1 MGKCFLK
8 CSQTVIKTFDD
19 NTHDNMITMM
29 IICIMVSSH
38 LFPPLLMA
46 LHNRYIQIPHKTY
59 KTLELTEN
67 LLFEQRLKKITWI
80 LSSVVMNIIFITFF
94 VHMIFEVCVK

>member
-46 LHNRYIQIPHKTY
+46 LHNRYIQSPHKTY

-67 LLFEQRLKKITWI
+67 LLFEQRLKK
-80 LSSVVMNIIFITFF
+80 LPGFF
-94 VHMIFEVCVK
+94 QVSFYEHNFYKICCPYDI

>member
-19 NTHDNMITMM
+19 NTHDNMITMT

-46 LHNRYIQIPHKTY
+46 LHNRYVQSPHKTY

-67 LLFEQRLKKITWI
+67 LLFEQRLKK
-80 LSSVVMNIIFITFF
+80 LPGFFQVSFYEHNFYNICCPYDI
-94 VHMIFEVCVK
+94 

>member
-46 LHNRYIQIPHKTY
+46 LHNRYIQSPHKTY
-59 KTLELTEN
+59 KILELTEN
-67 LLFEQRLKKITWI
+67 LLFEQRLKKLPGFFQ
-80 LSSVVMNIIFITFF
+80 LSFYEHNFYNICFPYDI
-94 VHMIFEVCVK
+94 

>member
-19 NTHDNMITMM
+19 NPHDNMITMM

-38 LFPPLLMA
+38 LFAPLLMA
-46 LHNRYIQIPHKTY
+46 LHNRYIQSPHKTY
-59 KTLELTEN
+59 KTLELTKN
-67 LLFEQRLKKITWI
+67 LLFEQRLGKK
-80 LSSVVMNIIFITFF
+80 LPGFF
-94 VHMIFEVCVK
+94 QVSFYEHNFYDICCPYVI